1 MRNFILTLLLC
12 YGLSSTAQE
21 VQLSWKKDFNIA
33 TEVAKSESKP
43 ILVYFSKSDCKECLQ
58 FYTDFF
64 KQESFKNIADEF
76 VFLMLDGSNT
86 DIKNTDMDV
95 IKERRLVMHYNN
107 ELTFPAILVLNSEGH
122 ELGDLYT
129 SAEINDMLTYISN
142 LETLK

>member
-33 TEVAKSESKP
+33 TEIAKSESKP
-43 ILVYFSKSDCKECLQ
+43 ILVYFSKSDCKVCLQ

-64 KQESFKNIADEF
+64 KQESFKNIADKF

-107 ELTFPAILVLNSEGH
+107 ELTFPAILVLNSEGQ
-122 ELGDLYT
+122 ELVDLYT
-129 SAEINDMLTYISN
+129 STEINDMVTYISN